1 MSRNK
6 SNNIGRF
13 NFSEDLWEMY
23 RRPPDSRTQNNIN
36 YLYQEC
42 KKLKCFKN
50 ILSNNEKGQ
59 LMVREI
65 LKRVE
70 FSIIN
75 QGKQIYSIN
84 EPIINMFFIFEGE
97 IIIYKK
103 INDNDKKNMKKNNIN
118 ITNRLSIEKFNKEID
133 YVLYK
138 GDEYGKEDIK
148 KEKREVEVESKTR
161 CILGFLSIQDWILI
175 FEKTKLLEKN
185 DINNFISKINMFKE
199 INEVLL
205 NNICDLIK
213 IKKVSKG
220 EFLVKKNEQYNNI
233 YIIRYG
239 SFQLFFNSKIRLITE
254 YDLNSFSSKK
264 NRAES
269 AKYKF
274 ENNCVENLNYQ
285 IITLFQGEI
294 IGDIEYYLHKE
305 KYILYAKCTSEDAQ
319 VFEISKNSFD
329 LICNKRIK
337 YIIVK
342 EIRNKINYYMKRC
355 NEIRKVNKNK
365 SFGLKNKYKLMIIKS
380 LEEENKDIFEKM
392 ENKIKN
398 RSQNNNKKLNII
410 SFYKDNNIHLTDT
423 SKNNFVDPF
432 FFERINK
439 IKQKNL
445 YQDKSCFNTLKMSSS
460 YNSKKTQINYISN
473 NKDIKNK
480 VNQSIFRKALKNRK
494 YFKEK
499 IIMKLL
505 NKKVN
510 DLSINKNKKINKN
523 LLRNNNRNM
532 LSIYSSKT
540 ERNQNNFNYPSKSSF
555 IKNNSSIKNNTI
567 FSY

>member
-1 MSRNK
+1 
-6 SNNIGRF
+6 
-13 NFSEDLWEMY
+13 
-23 RRPPDSRTQNNIN
+23 
-36 YLYQEC
+36 
-42 KKLKCFKN
+42 
-50 ILSNNEKGQ
+50 
-59 LMVREI
+59 
-65 LKRVE
+65 
-70 FSIIN
+70 
-75 QGKQIYSIN
+75 
-84 EPIINMFFIFEGE
+84 MFFVFEGE
-97 IIIYKK
+97 VNIYKK
-103 INDNDKKNMKKNNIN
+103 KTDNDKKNMKKNNIN
-118 ITNRLSIEKFNKEID
+118 TNEKFNKEIE
-133 YVLYK
+133 YVLSK

-175 FEKTKLLEKN
+175 FEKTKILEKN
-185 DINNFISKINMFKE
+185 DINNFISKINIFKE

-205 NNICDLIK
+205 NNLCDLIK

-264 NRAES
+264 NRVES

-305 KYILYAKCTSEDAQ
+305 KYILYAKCTSDDAQ

-329 LICNKRIK
+329 SICNKRIK

-398 RSQNNNKKLNII
+398 KSQNNNKKLNLI
-410 SFYKDNNIHLTDT
+410 SFYKDNNIHLADT
-423 SKNNFVDPF
+423 SKMNFVKPF
-432 FFERINK
+432 FLERINK

-445 YQDKSCFNTLKMSSS
+445 YQNNSSFNTLKINSS
-460 YNSKKTQINYISN
+460 YNNSKKAQFNNISN
-473 NKDIKNK
+473 NIVYLKNK
-480 VNQSIFRKALKNRK
+480 ANKSIFRKALSNRK
-494 YFKEK
+494 YLKEK

-505 NKKVN
+505 NKKMN
-510 DLSINKNKKINKN
+510 DLSINKKRKINKN
-523 LLRNNNRNM
+523 LLRNNNKTIEN
-532 LSIYSSKT
+532 IYSSKAGK
-540 ERNQNNFNYPSKSSF
+540 NLYNFNYPSKSSF
-555 IKNNSSIKNNTI
+555 IKNNSSIKKNTI
-567 FSY
+567 CSY

>member
-59 LMVREI
+59 LMIREI

-84 EPIINMFFIFEGE
+84 EPIINMFFVFEGE
-97 IIIYKK
+97 INIYKK
-103 INDNDKKNMKKNNIN
+103 KTDNDKKNMKKNNIN
-118 ITNRLSIEKFNKEID
+118 TNEKFNKEIE
-133 YVLYK
+133 YVLSK

-175 FEKTKLLEKN
+175 FEKTKILEKN

-205 NNICDLIK
+205 NNLCDLIK

-239 SFQLFFNSKIRLITE
+239 SFQLFFN
-254 YDLNSFSSKK
+254 
-264 NRAES
+264 
-269 AKYKF
+269 
-274 ENNCVENLNYQ
+274 
-285 IITLFQGEI
+285 
-294 IGDIEYYLHKE
+294 
-305 KYILYAKCTSEDAQ
+305 
-319 VFEISKNSFD
+319 
-329 LICNKRIK
+329 
-337 YIIVK
+337 
-342 EIRNKINYYMKRC
+342 
-355 NEIRKVNKNK
+355 
-365 SFGLKNKYKLMIIKS
+365 
-380 LEEENKDIFEKM
+380 
-392 ENKIKN
+392 
-398 RSQNNNKKLNII
+398 
-410 SFYKDNNIHLTDT
+410 
-423 SKNNFVDPF
+423 
-432 FFERINK
+432 
-439 IKQKNL
+439 
-445 YQDKSCFNTLKMSSS
+445 
-460 YNSKKTQINYISN
+460 
-473 NKDIKNK
+473 
-480 VNQSIFRKALKNRK
+480 
-494 YFKEK
+494 
-499 IIMKLL
+499 
-505 NKKVN
+505 
-510 DLSINKNKKINKN
+510 
-523 LLRNNNRNM
+523 
-532 LSIYSSKT
+532 
-540 ERNQNNFNYPSKSSF
+540 
-555 IKNNSSIKNNTI
+555 
-567 FSY
+567 

>member
-1 MSRNK
+1 MNK
-6 SNNIGRF
+6 NKANNTGRF
-13 NFSEDLWEMY
+13 NFSEELWEIY
-23 RRPPDSRTQNNIN
+23 KRPPDSRTQNNIN

-42 KKLKCFKN
+42 KKLKSFKN
-50 ILSNNEKGQ
+50 ILSINEKGQ

-84 EPIINMFFIFEGE
+84 EPIINMFFVFEGE
-97 IIIYKK
+97 INVYKK
-103 INDNDKKNMKKNNIN
+103 ITDNDKKNIKKNNIN
-118 ITNRLSIEKFNKEID
+118 ITNRLSNEKFNKEIE
-133 YVLYK
+133 YVLLK

-205 NNICDLIK
+205 NNLCDLIK
-213 IKKVSKG
+213 IKKISKG
-220 EFLVKKNEQYNNI
+220 EFLVKKNEQFNNI

-254 YDLNSFSSKK
+254 YDLNSFTSKK

-274 ENNCVENLNYQ
+274 ENNCVENLKYQ

-305 KYILYAKCTSEDAQ
+305 KYILYAKCTSEDSQ
-319 VFEISKNSFD
+319 VFEISKKSFD

-392 ENKIKN
+392 ENKIKYRN
-398 RSQNNNKKLNII
+398 QNNNKKLNMI
-410 SFYKDNNIHLTDT
+410 SFYKDSNIHLTDT
-423 SKNNFVDPF
+423 SKKNFVNPF

-445 YQDKSCFNTLKMSSS
+445 YQNKSSFNTLKMNRS
-460 YNSKKTQINYISN
+460 YNSKKTQINNISN
-473 NKDIKNK
+473 NKDVKNK
-480 VNQSIFRKALKNRK
+480 VNQIIFRKALSNRK
-494 YFKEK
+494 YLKEK

-505 NKKVN
+505 SKKMN
-510 DLSINKNKKINKN
+510 DLSINKNLKINKK
-523 LLRNNNRNM
+523 LLKNNNKNM
-532 LSIYSSKT
+532 ISIYSSKT
-540 ERNQNNFNYPSKSSF
+540 ERNLNNFNYPSRSSF

>member
-1 MSRNK
+1 MYKNK
-6 SNNIGRF
+6 ANNTGRF
-13 NFSEDLWEMY
+13 NFSEELWEIY
-23 RRPPDSRTQNNIN
+23 KRPPDSRTPNNIN

-59 LMVREI
+59 LMIREI

-75 QGKQIYSIN
+75 QGKQIYSKN
-84 EPIINMFFIFEGE
+84 EPIINMFFVFEGE
-97 IIIYKK
+97 INVYKK
-103 INDNDKKNMKKNNIN
+103 ITDIDKKNMKKNYSN
-118 ITNRLSIEKFNKEID
+118 ITNRLSIEKFNKEIE
-133 YVLYK
+133 YVLSK

-148 KEKREVEVESKTR
+148 KEKREVDVESKTK
-161 CILGFLSIQDWILI
+161 CILGFLSIQDWILV
-175 FEKTKLLEKN
+175 FEKTKILEKN

-205 NNICDLIK
+205 NNLCDLIK
-213 IKKVSKG
+213 IKKISKG
-220 EFLVKKNEQYNNI
+220 EFLVKKNEHFNNI

-239 SFQLFFNSKIRLITE
+239 SFKLFFNSKIRLITE
-254 YDLNSFSSKK
+254 YDLNSFSTKK
-264 NRAES
+264 KRAES

-274 ENNCVENLNYQ
+274 EKNCVEDLKYQ

-305 KYILYAKCTSEDAQ
+305 RYILYAKCTSEDTQ
-319 VFEISKNSFD
+319 VFEISKKSFD
-329 LICNKRIK
+329 LICNKRVK

-355 NEIRKVNKNK
+355 NEIRKVYKNKN
-365 SFGLKNKYKLMIIKS
+365 FGLKNKYKLMIIKS
-380 LEEENKDIFEKM
+380 LEEDNKDIFEKM
-392 ENKIKN
+392 ENKIKY
-398 RSQNNNKKLNII
+398 RSQHNNKKLNMI
-410 SFYKDNNIHLTDT
+410 SFYKDNNIHLTDR
-423 SKNNFVDPF
+423 SKKNMANPF

-445 YQDKSCFNTLKMSSS
+445 YQNNSSFNTLKLNRS
-460 YNSKKTQINYISN
+460 YNSKRTQNNSN
-473 NKDIKNK
+473 NKDLKKN
-480 VNQSIFRKALKNRK
+480 VNKSIFRKALSNRK
-494 YFKEK
+494 YLKEQ

-505 NKKVN
+505 DKKLK
-510 DLSINKNKKINKN
+510 DLSINKNKKINKSILKN
-523 LLRNNNRNM
+523 DTKNI
-532 LSIYSSKT
+532 LSNYNSKT
-540 ERNQNNFNYPSKSSF
+540 ERNLYNFNYHNKSSF

>member
-1 MSRNK
+1 MSKNK
-6 SNNIGRF
+6 INNTGRF
-13 NFSEDLWEMY
+13 NFSEELWEIY
-23 RRPPDSRTQNNIN
+23 KRPPDSRTQNNIN

-59 LMVREI
+59 LMIREI

-84 EPIINMFFIFEGE
+84 EPIINMFFVFEGE
-97 IIIYKK
+97 INVYKK
-103 INDNDKKNMKKNNIN
+103 ITDNDKKNMKKNNIN
-118 ITNRLSIEKFNKEID
+118 ITNKSNEKFNKEID
-133 YVLYK
+133 YILSK

-148 KEKREVEVESKTR
+148 KEKREVEVESKSR

-205 NNICDLIK
+205 NNLCDLIK
-213 IKKVSKG
+213 IKKISKG
-220 EFLVKKNEQYNNI
+220 EFLVKKNDEFNSI

-239 SFQLFFNSKIRLITE
+239 SFKLFFNSKIRLITE
-254 YDLNSFSSKK
+254 YDLNSFTSKK

-274 ENNCVENLNYQ
+274 ENNCVENLKYQ

-305 KYILYAKCTSEDAQ
+305 KYILFAKCTSEDAQ
-319 VFEISKNSFD
+319 VFEISRKSFD

-392 ENKIKN
+392 ENKIKY
-398 RSQNNNKKLNII
+398 RSQHNNKKLNMI
-410 SFYKDNNIHLTDT
+410 SFYKDNNTHLTTDI
-423 SKNNFVDPF
+423 SKKNYVNPF
-432 FFERINK
+432 FFERISK

-445 YQDKSCFNTLKMSSS
+445 TQNNSSLNTLKMNRS
-460 YNSKKTQINYISN
+460 YNRKNTQINNISN
-473 NKDIKNK
+473 NKDLKKKEN
-480 VNQSIFRKALKNRK
+480 NSIFRKALSNRK
-494 YFKEK
+494 YLKEK

-505 NKKVN
+505 NKKMN
-510 DLSINKNKKINKN
+510 DLNINKNLKINKN
-523 LLRNNNRNM
+523 LLKNNTNNM
-532 LSIYSSKT
+532 LSIYNNKT
-540 ERNQNNFNYPSKSSF
+540 ERNLYNLNYPSKSSF
-555 IKNNSSIKNNTI
+555 VQNNSSIRNNTI